1 MAEPTDYHGPPRTA
15 EAVLARARA
24 NEELQ
29 RQLEESI
36 EAERR
41 GDMGTPLREL
51 QARRRVARPA

>member
-1 MAEPTDYHGPPRTA
+1 MPEPTDYHGPPRKP
-15 EAVLARARA
+15 EDVLARARA

-41 GDMGTPLREL
+41 GDMGTPLKEL
-51 QARRRVARPA
+51 QARRRIARTA